1 MPNIKRTKQMKPIR
15 AALLFVFS
23 AASFASFSSYAG
35 DGCAWLR
42 LPDVERAFPQPTPW
56 KDSANLSGNA
66 CRFSNDGAKPA
77 RSFSLSQRFHPS
89 TAEAVEVARRL
100 KEELR
105 EDYRIE
111 PMPELGRESFYYTPQ
126 DEPDDAATTQTTFW
140 VVQNQRLILMGALV
154 VPPPL
159 QAEEKAA
166 LTDLLR
172 KAVDSTQQPLVSE
185 KLADA
190 SGLEL
195 VAQ

>member
-1 MPNIKRTKQMKPIR
+1 MPIIKRTKRIKPIR
-15 AALLFVFS
+15 AALLFMFT
-23 AASFASFSSYAG
+23 AASFTSFSSYAG
-35 DGCAWLR
+35 DGCSWLR
-42 LPDVERAFPQPTPW
+42 LPEVERAFPQPTPW
-56 KDSANLSGNA
+56 KDSASASGNA
-66 CRFSNDGAKPA
+66 CRFSNEGAKPA

-89 TAEAVEVARRL
+89 TAEAVEVARKL

-126 DEPDDAATTQTTFW
+126 DEPDDAASTQTTFW
-140 VVQNQRLILMGALV
+140 VVQNQRLILMGTLV

-172 KAVDSTQQPLVSE
+172 KAVDSAQPPQVSD

-190 SGLEL
+190 SGLDFA
-195 VAQ
+195 AQ